1 MADDKTNRGP
11 QDRTRIAM
19 GEDYEVDYWTGK
31 FGVSRERLQQAVDA
45 VGTSAEAVERHLK
58 SSN

>member
-45 VGTSAEAVERHLK
+45 AGNSADAVERHLK
-58 SSN
+58 SSG

>member
-31 FGVSRERLQQAVDA
+31 FGVTRERLQQAVDA